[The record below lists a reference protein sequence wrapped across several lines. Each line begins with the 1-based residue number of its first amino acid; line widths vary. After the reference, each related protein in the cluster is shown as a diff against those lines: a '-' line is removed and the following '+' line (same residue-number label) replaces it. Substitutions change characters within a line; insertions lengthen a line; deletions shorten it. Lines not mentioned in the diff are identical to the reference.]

1 MPNRTPDEQRLLEKA
16 GRYLPGGNT
25 GNLHFNPEQ
34 DFLVASGKGSR
45 VWDVSGNEYVD
56 WLMGSGPMLLG
67 HAHPHVVE
75 AVIKTVEQGST
86 FFANNDKAVMLAEA
100 LVDAVPCAEQARFT
114 TSGTDACFQA
124 MRICRAFTGKEK
136 VLKFEG
142 GYHGSS
148 DYALMSVTPSASLE
162 FPQSEANSGGIPKAI
177 ADLMLIAPFNDIATT
192 EAIIQAHHDELAAVI
207 VEPMQ
212 RIIAPRPGF
221 LQGLRDICD
230 RYGVLLIADEVINGF
245 GRTGKM
251 FAVEHWDVVPDI
263 MSVAKGI
270 ISSYLPLAATI
281 ATEEVAGVF
290 AGEEDYLRHV
300 LTSSGHPVSA
310 AASLKNIEIIES
322 ENMVENAA
330 TVGAYFKEQVEGM
343 MGDHPSM
350 GDVRGIGLLVAI
362 ELVKDRLTKEPFA
375 PEDRV
380 ADRLNETFKKHGL
393 ILRVG
398 GPIIN
403 MGPPLCITTSEV
415 DEIVHALDLSLW
427 EFEGEMGMGQ
437 YA

>member
-1 MPNRTPDEQRLLEKA
+1 MPNRTPEEQRLLEKA

-25 GNLHFNPEQ
+25 GNLHFNSEQ
-34 DFLVASGKGSR
+34 DFLVSGGKGSR

-100 LVDAVPCAEQARFT
+100 LTEAVPCAEQVRFT

-177 ADLMLIAPFNDIATT
+177 ADLMLIAPFNDLATT

-221 LQGLRDICD
+221 LQGLRDIAT
-230 RYGVLLIADEVINGF
+230 RYGIPLIFDEVVTSFRLAYGGAQEFYGVTPDLCSVGKIMGGGYPLAAIL
-245 GRTGKM
+245 GRS
-251 FAVEHWDVVPDI
+251 DI
-263 MSVAKGI
+263 MSVYDRGEVDSDTFVSQIGTLNGNPVACAAGLATLEVLRDDPDAYRRVHGSGAALRNAMTELCEEHGIPVQSCGEDAVFDFCFTDQPVNNYRDILSGDGAMLGRLNAGLLERDVLKGGQKYYP
-270 ISSYLPLAATI
+270 SAVH
-281 ATEEVAGVF
+281 TEEDV
-290 AGEEDYLRHV
+290 ER
-300 LTSSGHPVSA
+300 T
-310 AASLKNIEIIES
+310 IE
-322 ENMVENAA
+322 
-330 TVGAYFKEQVEGM
+330 AY
-343 MGDHPSM
+343 
-350 GDVRGIGLLVAI
+350 R
-362 ELVKDRLTKEPFA
+362 
-375 PEDRV
+375 
-380 ADRLNETFKKHGL
+380 
-393 ILRVG
+393 
-398 GPIIN
+398 
-403 MGPPLCITTSEV
+403 
-415 DEIVHALDLSLW
+415 EIVPTLRS
-427 EFEGEMGMGQ
+427 
-437 YA
+437 